1 MAVDGDNQMREI
13 RRRLDAAAGYLELGM
28 FEDATAELAGIP
40 VVAPHA
46 RQLLGM
52 RALVAQAAGNWALM
66 GEAAGELVRQW
77 PDDSNHWI
85 WLAYAMRRSRSLE
98 EAEDI
103 LLASLKHHETEPVVH
118 FNLAC
123 YAAQLGKLELARERL
138 RRAIALDPAVRR
150 MARNDPDLKPLWP
163 ELG

>member
-1 MAVDGDNQMREI
+1 MREV
-13 RRRLDAAAGYLELGM
+13 RRRLDAAAGYLELEM
-28 FEDATAELAGIP
+28 FEDATSELAGIP
-40 VVAPHA
+40 VAAPHA

-52 RALVAQAAGNWALM
+52 RALVSQAAGNWELM

-85 WLAYAMRRSRSLE
+85 WLAYAMRRSHSLA
-98 EAEDI
+98 EAEDV
-103 LLASLKHHETEPVVH
+103 LLAALKHHETEPVIH
-118 FNLAC
+118 FNLSC

-138 RRAIALDPAVRR
+138 QRAITLDPTVRR
-150 MARNDPDLKPLWP
+150 MARKDPDLKALWP